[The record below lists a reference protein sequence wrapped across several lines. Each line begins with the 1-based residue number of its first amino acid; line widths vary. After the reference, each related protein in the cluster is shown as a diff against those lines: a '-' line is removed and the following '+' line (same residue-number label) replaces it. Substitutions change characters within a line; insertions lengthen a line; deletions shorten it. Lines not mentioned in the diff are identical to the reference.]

1 MMITAAVFLLCQ
13 QAGHLA
19 SYVQP
24 SGKQLDARTFAD
36 ADGDGDVDLYMAT
49 LNENGKRY
57 IDIHYQHEGTV
68 FSSVADEHIE
78 ISPGVVAWNVADF
91 LQGDSEPGCEI
102 LMLASRGAYVRNAA
116 GRLQL
121 LARAIMLLDMPSS
134 TDLPLWNG
142 MKDIDADG
150 KPELA
155 LVTADGYLIV
165 DHEGQQLGRI
175 KLKVGSDRPPVASG
189 NYLGGLIRTTISSQQ
204 LADLFLPNEDLG
216 VIARPPALFS
226 DESLPTPIWVDA
238 NGDGRLDLSYLRG
251 VELYL
256 HMQDDQGNLPTEP
269 SQTIELPNTE
279 ESDFEQV
286 EWVDLGGGPAA
297 DLLLVRSSA
306 DVLRQTRPWQAR
318 VFLDFAQSE
327 NTDESDVFLKV
338 DSTFLWVYF
347 FDLDSDGQRD
357 ICLSSWA
364 LDLGLLGRGA
374 PQVEHKVSAFLSAN
388 DAWGTRAA
396 FTWGRTFQV
405 DDLDS
410 LISMDTFVDDL
421 TGDGQ
426 PNFLERSKA
435 GSLEIRRFVPTG
447 HGVSVAEDVT
457 AEIAISAL
465 QAAVE
470 VIHLNDDG
478 IGDFII
484 NRDSKL
490 EIHLSYRR

>member
-1 MMITAAVFLLCQ
+1 MLAAAVFALFQ

-19 SYVQP
+19 SFVQP
-24 SGKQLDARTFAD
+24 SGEQLGARTFAD

-49 LNENGKRY
+49 LHENGKRY
-57 IDIHYQHEGTV
+57 IDIHYQHQGTV

-78 ISPGVVAWNVADF
+78 ISPAVVSWNVADF
-91 LQGDSEPGCEI
+91 LQDEGEPGCEI
-102 LMLASRGAYVRNAA
+102 LMLASRGAYVRNAE
-116 GRLQL
+116 GRPQL
-121 LARAIMLLDMPSS
+121 LTRAVMLLDMPSS
-134 TDLPLWNG
+134 SDLPLWNG
-142 MKDIDADG
+142 MEDIDNDG

-155 LVTADGYLIV
+155 LVTAAGYLIV
-165 DHEGQQLGRI
+165 DHEGEHLGRI
-175 KLKVGSDRPPVASG
+175 DLKIGTDRPPVVSG
-189 NYLGGLIRTTISSQQ
+189 NYLGGLIRLTISSQV
-204 LADLFLPNEDLG
+204 LAGLFLPNEDLG

-226 DESLPTPIWVDA
+226 DKSLPAPIWVDA

-251 VELYL
+251 ADLYL
-256 HMQDDQGNLPTEP
+256 HMQDEQGNLPEEP

-279 ESDFEQV
+279 DSDFEQV

-327 NTDESDVFLKV
+327 DIDESDVFLKV
-338 DSTFLWVYF
+338 DATFLWVYF
-347 FDLDSDGQRD
+347 FDLDADGQRD

-364 LDLGLLGRGA
+364 LDLGFIGRNA
-374 PQVEHKVSAFLSAN
+374 PKVDHKVSAFLSAN
-388 DAWGTRAA
+388 DTWGTRAA
-396 FTWGRTFQV
+396 FTWSRTFQV
-405 DDLDS
+405 DDVDQ

-435 GSLEIRRFVPTG
+435 GSLEIRRFVSTG
-447 HGVSVAEDVT
+447 HGVSVAEDVA
-457 AEIAISAL
+457 AEIPVSAL
-465 QAAVE
+465 KAAVE

-478 IGDFII
+478 IGDFIVK
-484 NRDSKL
+484 RDSKL